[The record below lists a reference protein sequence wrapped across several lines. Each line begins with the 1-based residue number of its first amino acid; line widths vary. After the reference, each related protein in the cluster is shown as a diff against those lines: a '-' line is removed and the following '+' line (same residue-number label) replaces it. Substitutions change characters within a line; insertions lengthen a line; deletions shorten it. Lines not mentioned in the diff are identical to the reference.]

1 MLIALHPRRRETAG
15 DPYLKSDR
23 GWTLCST
30 GPERRCVRQ
39 RRLLVGK
46 RVFGMAYGIEHSS
59 GFTWIAHGRKER
71 LNLGRYTAGN
81 GTGGEEEMVRGSVWS
96 CLFLPYMVVSGGGR
110 VRARKYPDLVRLCV
124 YNTLLSL

>member
-1 MLIALHPRRRETAG
+1 
-15 DPYLKSDR
+15 
-23 GWTLCST
+23 
-30 GPERRCVRQ
+30 
-39 RRLLVGK
+39 
-46 RVFGMAYGIEHSS
+46 MAYRIEHSS